1 MSERELKV
9 VREVLELVE
18 RHGLSQMEWEAD
30 GVKIVV
36 SADTVAESA
45 PVEAAPPDYSEMENV
60 RLLTAPLTGTFYRS
74 ATPDTPPF
82 IEVGQ
87 SVEVGDTI
95 GVLEAMK
102 VFNEVPAE
110 VGGTVLNIPAQSG
123 TLIQRGDPLVVLQED
138 AA

>member
-36 SADTVAESA
+36 NADTVAESA

-110 VGGTVLNIPAQSG
+110 IGGTVLNIPAQSG
-123 TLIQRGDPLVVLQED
+123 ALIQRGDPLVVLQED

>member
-110 VGGTVLNIPAQSG
+110 VGGTVLDIPAQNG

>member
-74 ATPDTPPF
+74 VTPDTPPF

-110 VGGTVLNIPAQSG
+110 IGGTVLNIPAQSG
-123 TLIQRGDPLVVLQED
+123 TLIQRGDPLVVLQGD

>member
-87 SVEVGDTI
+87 SVEKGDTI

-110 VGGTVLNIPAQSG
+110 IGGTVLNIPAQSG